1 MKQIYMLMGEF
12 DFVGICEAP
21 HDAVLARY
29 VPQLGA
35 SASWRR
41 SFAETAEDRR
51 ADALL
56 LNERSIGHT
65 IVQEIFHWLAFLIA
79 VSIER
84 W

>member
-1 MKQIYMLMGEF
+1 MVMGEF

-21 HDAVLARY
+21 HHAVMARTSRSS
-29 VPQLGA
+29 GA

-65 IVQEIFHWLAFLIA
+65 IVQEIFHWLAFLIS